1 MHASTLRRPVAV
13 ASALL
18 LAATLAAA
26 GSSRAAGPHG
36 HSGAP
41 HAAGGFVEHVLA
53 GLKDRLALDSSQLQ
67 MFETARAGTHGRAR
81 PGHRAAQGRPRA
93 HRRRAREGRAGPG
106 GGRRAVRG
114 RRASRAGRPGA
125 RCATSGSSST
135 RTCGPTRRSSS
146 ATRSAGGSPRWT
158 ACATGCTS
166 AATRRVLTSLCSTT
180 PAGVVPAGVALA
192 ARPCGCALGR
202 PSGRAASR

>member
-41 HAAGGFVEHVLA
+41 HAAGGFVEHALA

-67 MFETARAGTHGRAR
+67 MFETARAGTMAARDQAIAHRKDARAR
-81 PGHRAAQGRPRA
+81 MEAELAKGEPD
-93 HRRRAREGRAGPG
+93 
-106 GGRRAVRG
+106 
-114 RRASRAGRPGA
+114 
-125 RCATSGSSST
+125 
-135 RTCGPTRRSSS
+135 
-146 ATRSAGGSPRWT
+146 
-158 ACATGCTS
+158 
-166 AATRRVLTSLCSTT
+166 
-180 PAGVVPAGVALA
+180 LA
-192 ARPCGCALGR
+192 AVAGLFEGVDDQ
-202 PSGRAASR
+202 GRAARRQVRDQWLKLYANLRPDQKVIVRDEIRGRLAKMDGMRDRMHQRGHKATS